1 MAKHRTKADNR
12 TEFSDEVR
20 DALQQQ
26 LEAFRARFGRDP
38 GPDDPVF
45 FDPRSEIPTA
55 LDMDELQRDVIS
67 AMHRARISPE
77 LIYAYLRTGLI
88 VTQEN
93 QRYLSAK
100 DRDDWN
106 RAIVE
111 YSRQGPGNPQ

>member
-1 MAKHRTKADNR
+1 MTKRGTNAKNR
-12 TEFSDEVR
+12 TGFSGEVR

-38 GPDDPVF
+38 DPDDPVF
-45 FDPRSEIPTA
+45 FDPQCEIPLA
-55 LDMDELQRDVIS
+55 LDVDEFQRDVIS
-67 AMHRARISPE
+67 AMHRARVSPE

-88 VTQEN
+88 VTREN

-111 YSRQGPGNPQ
+111 YSRQGPGDPR